1 MRPVFRDF
9 VLREMGIVSP
19 ESERQREVGGVE
31 QWIVR
36 ARAGDREALG
46 RLLDVCRNYLLLVA
60 NQELT
65 PALWAKIAP
74 SDIVQ
79 ESLLEAG
86 RDFPG
91 FHGCGEEELLGWL
104 RAILRNNLANLRRH
118 YGAEKRQVDRELP
131 LEELQTPILDPAETP
146 STQAAARERD
156 ERLERALSMLPE
168 HYRQVVVWHS
178 TDGLTFVQ
186 IAERLGSTADAVRK
200 LWGRAVEALAK
211 LLEVPHDSTG
221 PS

>member
-1 MRPVFRDF
+1 MRPLFRDF
-9 VLREMGIVSP
+9 VLREMRIVSP
-19 ESERQREVGGVE
+19 EPERPHEAVKFE
-31 QWIVR
+31 KWIGE
-36 ARAGDREALG
+36 AQKGDREALG
-46 RLLDVCRNYLLLVA
+46 RLLDVCRNYLLLIA

-91 FHGCGEEELLGWL
+91 FHGGSEEELLAWL

-118 YGAEKRQVDRELP
+118 YDTAKRQVDRELP
-131 LEELQTPILDPAETP
+131 LERLQTPILDPAETP

-168 HYRQVVVWHS
+168 HYRQVIVWHS
-178 TDGLTFVQ
+178 TDELTFAQ
-186 IAERLGSTADAVRK
+186 IAERLGGTADAVRK
-200 LWGRAVEALAK
+200 VWGRAVEALAK
-211 LLEVPHDSTG
+211 LLEMPNDST
-221 PS
+221 